1 MDSNGNRGKYGAILM
16 DLSKAFDT
24 INHELLIAKLGAY
37 GFEKGALN
45 IIMDYLLD
53 RWQRT
58 KVNTSFSYWKELL
71 SGVPQGSVLGPL
83 LFNIYLNDLFFI
95 LIETHACNFADD
107 TTLSACDI
115 DLENLFHN
123 LEDDTLTAIAWFEA
137 NYMKLNEDKCHF
149 LFGGTIEFMFAQ
161 VGEERIWESLSEKL
175 LGVTVDKGLNFN
187 EHLQNV
193 CQKAS
198 NKVTALGRIARI
210 LPFHKRRL
218 LFKTFIES
226 QFSYCPLVWMFC
238 SKKMNNKINRLQER
252 ALRIVYNNYTSSFE
266 ELLKEDES
274 MRIHHRN
281 IHCLA
286 TEMYKVKNDLSPPFM
301 NEIFSYNEYR
311 EKFYL
316 PYARTTKMGQGSIRI
331 FGPIVWNT
339 MLPKNVKD
347 SPSLNV
353 FKDRIKS
360 WVPIT
365 CKCRLCNNHNNDCS
379 CDICA
384 D

>member
-1 MDSNGNRGKYGAILM
+1 MLTYKAVPPLAERVGVWKGGLKPLIL
-16 DLSKAFDT
+16 T
-24 INHELLIAKLGAY
+24 
-37 GFEKGALN
+37 
-45 IIMDYLLD
+45 
-53 RWQRT
+53 
-58 KVNTSFSYWKELL
+58 
-71 SGVPQGSVLGPL
+71 
-83 LFNIYLNDLFFI
+83 
-95 LIETHACNFADD
+95 FADD

-123 LEDDTLTAIAWFEA
+123 LQDDTLTAIAWFEA

-149 LFGGTIEFMFAQ
+149 LFGGTIEFMFAE

-175 LGVTVDKGLNFN
+175 LGVTVDKGLKFN

-193 CQKAS
+193 CKKAS
-198 NKVTALGRIARI
+198 NKVTTLGRIARI

-238 SKKMNNKINRLQER
+238 SKKMNNKINRLHER
-252 ALRIVYNNYTSSFE
+252 ALRIVYNNYTSTFE

-274 MRIHHRN
+274 LRIHHRN

-301 NEIFSYNEYR
+301 KEIFSYNEKR
-311 EKFYL
+311 EKFYR
-316 PYARTTKMGQGSIRI
+316 PNARTTKMGLGSIRN

-347 SPSLNV
+347 SPSLNI

-360 WVPIT
+360 WVPNS

-379 CDICA
+379 CHICA